1 MSSVKAMAVV
11 GFAVLLFTPPAHA
24 DGNACAD
31 AYSKAQE
38 LRSKRKL
45 ISARDALRVC
55 SQTTCP
61 AFIVKDCTTWLDE
74 VQSSLPSVV
83 PVATDG
89 QGNDLPGVRVSMDG
103 QVLLENAD
111 GRSVEVDP
119 GQHAFTFEL
128 TGPQAEQAPAAVK
141 RVVVAEGEKNKR
153 VSAIIQRPGVA
164 VTVQPAPPPPVQYQP
179 VQPQG
184 VQVQPYQAYRPPT
197 APPVPVSIE
206 GASDD
211 LRVQIDSFQTNTHTA
226 CVAPCSAMVPPG
238 MYEIGVVRGNGNPR
252 SPQPMFIGGPG
263 TLRARW
269 VSRTGLKIGGAF
281 LLAGGVIGGIALSVA
296 AVNGSQT
303 CDEYGDCTNGTDT
316 GLLEAGVSVLIVGI
330 VGGIVLLSLKSHQDV
345 QFVPLAVP
353 MNTGSSSGFRE
364 GAWLTGVSNPQGG
377 ALQVKF

>member
-83 PVATDG
+83 PVATDS
-89 QGNDLPGVRVSMDG
+89 QGNDLAGVRVSMDG
-103 QVLLENAD
+103 QVLLESAD

-128 TGPQAEQAPAAVK
+128 TGPQAEGAPAAVK

-153 VSAIIQRPGVA
+153 VSAIIQRPGAA

-179 VQPQG
+179 VQPQ
-184 VQVQPYQAYRPPT
+184 VAPQPYQPYRPPT

-211 LRVQIDSFQTNTHTA
+211 LRVQLDSFQTAVHTA
-226 CVAPCSAMVPPG
+226 CVAPCQAMVPPG
-238 MYEIGVVRGNGNPR
+238 MYEIGVVRGNGSPR
-252 SPQPMFIGGPG
+252 APQSIFIGQAG
-263 TLRARW
+263 TVKARW
-269 VSRTGLKIGGAF
+269 VSRTGLKIGGAV
-281 LLAGGVIGGIALSVA
+281 LLAGGVVGGIALIA
-296 AVNGSQT
+296 AGASANQS
-303 CDEYGDCTNGTDT
+303 CDEYGDCTSSADA
-316 GLLEAGVSVLIVGI
+316 GLIEAGLGVLVAGI
-330 VGGIVLLSLKSHQDV
+330 VGGIVLLAQKSHQDV
-345 QFVPLAVP
+345 QFVPLAAP
-353 MNTGSSSGFRE
+353 MNTGSMPGFRE
-364 GAWLTGVSNPQGG
+364 GAWMTGISNPQGG
-377 ALQVKF
+377 ALQVRF